1 MRKMMKRAWL
11 RWRIAWLKSTPRK
24 RRQIVGGVA
33 AVFLLA
39 ALTGTLYAKYIK
51 SQEKAATV
59 SAREFYFTSDYLRDA
74 EEPMKTYKLNAPIS
88 PADTTSVTIALNNF
102 ADVLRVSDVDIEYT
116 VTVKAVGEEIT
127 VMEQTET
134 ISAGAKGTTVPIT
147 IDGLAAGTKYVVT
160 VTGEGGKN
168 VELNRLGYLETLQAT
183 FEVAAKDAT
192 VYMHVDDTDPEDN
205 YVLLTVWTKNVVG
218 DATISIPEGLIP
230 DNTDPA
236 MAGATTGSFTD
247 AAGSF
252 AAAYSSHTYRFFKD
266 SGAGSYT
273 ENSFT
278 TVTVGGVNAK
288 PGTP

>member
-11 RWRIAWLKSTPRK
+11 HWRIAWLKSTPKK

-59 SAREFYFTSDYLRDA
+59 SAKEFYFTSDYLRDA
-74 EEPMKTYKLNAPIS
+74 AEPMKTYKLNAPIS

-102 ADVLRVSDVDIEYT
+102 ADALRVSDVDIKYT
-116 VTVKAVGEEIT
+116 VTLEVGGTEIPE
-127 VMEQTET
+127 MKQTGT
-134 ISAGAKGTTVPIT
+134 ISAGAGGTTAPIT

-160 VTGEGGKN
+160 VTGEGG
-168 VELNRLGYLETLQAT
+168 YLETLQAT
-183 FEVAAKDAT
+183 FEVAAKDTA

-205 YVLLTVWTKNVVG
+205 YVLLTVWTKNVAG
-218 DATISIPEGLIP
+218 TATISIPTGLIP

-236 MAGATTGSFTD
+236 MAAATTGSFTD

-252 AAAYSSHTYRFFKD
+252 SAAYSSHTYRFFKD
-266 SGAGSYT
+266 AGAGSYT
-273 ENSFT
+273 EGSFT
-278 TVTVGGVNAK
+278 TVKVGDVNAK
-288 PGTP
+288 PGAP